1 MILDELAA
9 YSKLRVEQAKQQ
21 LSFEAIKEK
30 AMQLPKG
37 DFRFER
43 ILSQPE
49 VSFICEVKKASP
61 SKGIIAEQFPYKEI
75 ARQYEEAGA
84 DAISV
89 LTEPKWF
96 LGSDEYLS
104 EIRKEV
110 SLPILRKD
118 FTVDAYQIY
127 EAKLLGADAVLLICA
142 ILNTKTIHNYLQI
155 CEELG
160 LSAIVEAHEEAEI
173 ASAIKAGAKII
184 GVNNRNL
191 KNFTV
196 NFQNCTSLR
205 KYIPEH
211 ILFVAESGVKTV
223 EDVASLANAGAN
235 AILIGETLMR
245 SNQKKELLHTFRKAA
260 QTS

>member
-21 LSFEAIKEK
+21 LSLEAIKAN

-37 DFRFER
+37 DFRFEQT
-43 ILSQPE
+43 LSKPE

-61 SKGIIAEQFPYKEI
+61 SKGIIAKQFPYREI

-96 LGSDEYLS
+96 LGSDQYLS

-142 ILNTKTIHNYLQI
+142 ILDTKTIHNYLQI

-160 LSAIVEAHEEAEI
+160 LSAIVEAHDEVEI
-173 ASAIKAGAKII
+173 ASAIEAGAKII

-205 KYIPEH
+205 KYIPEN
-211 ILFVAESGVKTV
+211 ILFVAESGVKTA
-223 EDVASLANAGAN
+223 EDVASIANAGAN

-245 SNQKKELLHTFRKAA
+245 SNQKKELLHTFRKAS
-260 QTS
+260 QNI